1 MSQLAQQLG
10 GQPGSLYWL
19 PAEMKAALA
28 AVASLYWLP
37 AEMKAALAA
46 VARRRGELTSQVLA
60 VLADA
65 EWGQLDLAGC
75 SQLNGAQLLALAP
88 LMPNIRTLDVT
99 GFDQLSAAGWR
110 RLALDAAVALDE
122 PLMQLVGPPAAWQ
135 VKPEP
140 QAGSSSSVTQAD
152 GAESPTAGSLVGSR
166 RELRASHV
174 LRAPDAWVDE
184 V

>member
-1 MSQLAQQLG
+1 
-10 GQPGSLYWL
+10 
-19 PAEMKAALA
+19 MKAALA

-65 EWGQLDLAGC
+65 EWSQLDLAGC

-110 RLALDAAVALDE
+110 RLAHAWPRLTILRLGGSDAANAAAC
-122 PLMQLVGPPAAWQ
+122 PLLKWMLSWP
-135 VKPEP
+135 
-140 QAGSSSSVTQAD
+140 
-152 GAESPTAGSLVGSR
+152 
-166 RELRASHV
+166 
-174 LRAPDAWVDE
+174 
-184 V
+184 